1 MDRRTAA
8 HAVYLNICGRIVGI
22 LTMSSIL
29 VAHGGM
35 MVGESIFG
43 SATARTAV
51 RLAAVICLLGAFA
64 VSAQAGG
71 VRLQDE
77 IVLVN
82 VRPVGGC
89 CDPGMLADQVRFE
102 TYQPCDE
109 SGGRQWQSTE
119 LASVVAADP
128 SVSTIIF
135 VHGNRLTSW
144 DAKCEGL
151 AAYRKIVRQSDEK
164 PIRFVIFSWPSAEI
178 SGPLK
183 DVRVKAARTRP
194 AGCQLAWFVD
204 QLPAETQITMVGFSF
219 GARIITGSLHIL
231 GGGSLGSMS
240 VGELQHPNRLPINAV
255 LMAAALNS
263 DWLCPGHCHGQ
274 AMTVVNRMVLVNNC
288 EDRAMKFYHFSS
300 TSGKPQ
306 ALGLCGPTC
315 IDAAGA
321 AKIVEL
327 NVSRYV
333 GTEHDVFCYLSAPGV
348 TSEISE
354 LSGAGG
360 SMAVASR

>member
-8 HAVYLNICGRIVGI
+8 HAVYLNNCGRIVGI

-29 VAHGGM
+29 ETRCGKTVGGKM
-35 MVGESIFG
+35 
-43 SATARTAV
+43 ARTAV
-51 RLAAVICLLGAFA
+51 RVVAVICLLGTLAA
-64 VSAQAGG
+64 SAQAGG
-71 VRLQDE
+71 VRQQDE

-109 SGGRQWQSTE
+109 SGSRQWHTSD

-128 SVSTIIF
+128 SVSTVIF

-151 AAYRKIVRQSDEK
+151 ATYRRIVRQSDEK

-240 VGELQHPNRLPINAV
+240 IGELQHPNRQPVNAV
-255 LMAAALNS
+255 LLAAALNS
-263 DWLCPGHCHGQ
+263 DWLCPGHCHGR

-300 TSGKPQ
+300 TSGRPQ

-321 AKIVEL
+321 AKVVEL

-354 LSGAGG
+354 LAGANGG
-360 SMAVASR
+360 MAVASR